1 MKLIV
6 AIVRDIEADAVL
18 SALVERR
25 FGVTRIAST
34 GGFLRR
40 GNTTFLIGIEDDKV
54 DQALETIRSACS
66 QSAEGADQRRVTIF
80 VLSVARF
87 EQL

>member
-6 AIVRDIEADAVL
+6 AIVRDNDVDAVL
-18 SALVERR
+18 GALIEKDFR
-25 FGVTRIAST
+25 VTRTASS

-40 GNTTFLIGIEDDKV
+40 GNTTLWVGTEDDRV
-54 DQALETIRSACS
+54 DQAIETIRAATTLSE
-66 QSAEGADQRRVTIF
+66 AEPGQRKATVF
-80 VLSVARF
+80 VLNVARF

>member
-6 AIVRDIEADAVL
+6 AIVRDSDAEAVL
-18 SALVERR
+18 SGLVEQR

-40 GNTTFLIGIEDDKV
+40 GNTTLWIGTEDARV
-54 DQALETIRSACS
+54 EEALNIIRLSS
-66 QSAEGADQRRVTIF
+66 TQPSEGSLQRRATVF
-80 VLSVARF
+80 VLNVARF

>member
-6 AIVRDIEADAVL
+6 AIVRDIEAEAVL
-18 SALVERR
+18 SALVEGR

-40 GNTTFLIGIEDDKV
+40 GNTTFLVGIEDAKV
-54 DQALETIRSACS
+54 DQALDTIRRVCS
-66 QSAEGADQRRVTIF
+66 ESNGAPDQRRATVF
-80 VLSVARF
+80 VLAVARF